1 VANNLRDKQKKLI
14 LEGRMWEVLWK
25 LSLPAVLAMVLF
37 GLNAF
42 LDAVFV
48 GQLVSS
54 TALAALSLAY
64 PLSQITFG
72 LGSLIG
78 VGAGTALSI
87 ALGANEE
94 STLKRIL
101 GNLTLLSLLFSLVF
115 AIPAW
120 IYAKELVS
128 LMGARGEL
136 LELGTV
142 YFKATLPGAFF
153 WIQGLATN
161 MLIRGEGKLKEAA
174 VMMAAGL
181 LVNII
186 LNPIFIS
193 LLDLGVAGA
202 AWATNTG
209 MLVYSIIGHVY
220 FIRGKASF
228 DTDWKYIGLD
238 KPIVKSILS
247 LGLPSLIMSLMGL
260 IQALVVY
267 NAMNKYGTD
276 GDVAF
281 FAAANRI
288 VLFLLTPLFGL
299 MRALQPVIGMNYGA
313 QQIERVEKGYKT
325 FSLAGTLIVL
335 PFWIWMNILPESALN
350 LMLPGVELST
360 EAIWNFRVYT
370 FVLPFLP
377 LVFMGLTFFP
387 SVERGKIAS
396 ILSLMRQLVF
406 YVPVMLI
413 APLYFGVR
421 GVFFGSTAIDLVVT
435 GLIILTVRA
444 EFKKLKNRTHR
455 HHHEKIPEPEVNSD
469 QQKPGE
475 SHALAQN

>member
-1 VANNLRDKQKKLI
+1 
-14 LEGRMWEVLWK
+14 MWEVLWK

-48 GQLVSS
+48 GQLVNSN
-54 TALAALSLAY
+54 ALAALSLAY

-72 LGSLIG
+72 LGSLVG

-101 GNLTLLSLLFSLVF
+101 GNLTLLSLIFSLLF
-115 AIPAW
+115 AVPAW
-120 IYAKELVS
+120 IFARELVS
-128 LMGARGEL
+128 LMGATGEL
-136 LELGTV
+136 LEVGTI

-153 WIQGLATN
+153 WIQGLAAN

-174 VMMAAGL
+174 IMMAMGL
-181 LVNII
+181 IVNIL

-193 LLDLGVAGA
+193 VFDMGVAGA
-202 AWATNTG
+202 AWATNVG
-209 MLVYSIIGHVY
+209 MFVYSIIGYLY
-220 FIRGKASF
+220 FMRGKASF
-228 DTDWKYIGLD
+228 DTDWRYLGLD
-238 KPIVKSILS
+238 KGIVKSILS

-267 NAMNKYGTD
+267 NAINRYGTE

-313 QQIERVEKGYKT
+313 QQIGRVEKGYNT
-325 FSLAGTLIVL
+325 FSLAGTLIIF
-335 PFWIWMNILPESALN
+335 PFWLWMNLLPESALN
-350 LMLPGVELST
+350 LMLPGVILTAED
-360 EAIWNFRVYT
+360 IWNFRVYT
-370 FVLPFLP
+370 FVLPFMP

-387 SVERGKIAS
+387 SIERGKIAS

-413 APLYFGVR
+413 APVYFGVR

-435 GLIILTVRA
+435 GLILLTVRS
-444 EFKKLKNRTHR
+444 EFKKLYSRTRTHQK
-455 HHHEKIPEPEVNSD
+455 EKMGM
-469 QQKPGE
+469 QQNQADEEGE
-475 SHALAQN
+475 ATKNALAQN

>member
-1 VANNLRDKQKKLI
+1 
-14 LEGRMWEVLWK
+14 MWEVLWK

-48 GQLVSS
+48 GQLVNS

-94 STLKRIL
+94 HTLKRIL
-101 GNLTLLSLLFSLVF
+101 GNLSLLSLLFSLLF
-115 AIPAW
+115 AVPSW
-120 IYAKELVS
+120 IFAKELVS
-128 LMGARGEL
+128 LMGATGEL
-136 LELGTV
+136 LEVGTV

-153 WIQGLATN
+153 WIQGLAAN

-174 VMMAAGL
+174 IMMAVGL
-181 LVNII
+181 VVNII
-186 LNPIFIS
+186 LNPVFIS
-193 LLDLGVAGA
+193 VFEMGVAGA
-202 AWATNTG
+202 AWATNMG
-209 MLVYSIIGHVY
+209 MFVYSLIGYLY

-228 DTDWKYIGLD
+228 DTNWRYLGLD
-238 KPIVKSILS
+238 KRIVKSILS

-267 NAMNKYGTD
+267 NAINNYGSE

-313 QQIERVEKGYKT
+313 QQIERVEQGYKT
-325 FSLAGTLIVL
+325 FSLAGTLIIL
-335 PFWIWMNILPESALN
+335 PFWLWMNLMPESALN
-350 LMLPGVELST
+350 LMLPGVILNNED
-360 EAIWNFRVYT
+360 IWNFRVYT

-413 APLYFGVR
+413 APVYFGVR

-435 GLIILTVRA
+435 FLIMLTVRA
-444 EFKKLKNRTHR
+444 EFKKLYQRTLNHHKNSKLASEKQA
-455 HHHEKIPEPEVNSD
+455 EKITGN
-469 QQKPGE
+469 
-475 SHALAQN
+475 ALAQN